1 MVEWGPK
8 TEPINSAE
16 SLLSKE
22 LVEEILVDAR
32 RIIATSGN
40 LQPTLFVQLENG
52 ERGIVPLSLP
62 ETHPEKCIY
71 FRLLGMLSF
80 LNTGHTIREAILV
93 SEAWI
98 VTQPEAQELGVAPSQ
113 HPNRKE
119 AITLVGRDAQNS
131 SLVFAIQPFQRDVDN
146 QSVFEALELE
156 HFSEIPNPQ
165 FNATGLLDDLFPQG
179 SYQ

>member
-22 LVEEILVDAR
+22 VVGEILDDAR

-40 LQPTLFVQLENG
+40 LQPTLFVQLDNG

-62 ETHPEKCIY
+62 ETHPEKRIY
-71 FRLLGMLSF
+71 ISLLGMSF

-98 VTQPEAQELGVAPSQ
+98 VTQSEVQELGVAPSQ

-119 AITLVGRDAQNS
+119 AITLVGRDAHNS
-131 SLVFAIQPFQRDVDN
+131 SLVFAIQPFQRDDHN
-146 QSVFEALELE
+146 QLVFEDMEIE
-156 HFSEIPNPQ
+156 HFSDTPNPQ
-165 FNATGLLDDLFPQG
+165 FCTTGLLDHLFPQG
-179 SYQ
+179 SIH